1 MHETIQL
8 NGKGKERGT
17 DTFALSFMFGVL
29 VLRRSSSTNACKL
42 GLLDTVG
49 RSSGFRGSYIDFDS
63 FEGFV
68 DEGNI
73 SA

>member
-17 DTFALSFMFGVL
+17 NTLALSFVFGVL

-42 GLLDTVG
+42 GRLGAVG
-49 RSSGFRGSYIDFDS
+49 RSSRFRGSNINFDS